1 MAPLA
6 DFLLKHAP
14 IPHLPYHLTH
24 YVRGATPLSTQPVV
38 LSVLAGYLAT
48 IFGIREIMKTRQ
60 PQKLTF
66 LFQVHNAVLS
76 SGSALLLVLMLEEI
90 VPIYW
95 RHGVFSALCGSE
107 AWTER
112 MEMYYIINYY
122 IKYVELLDTVF
133 LALKKKPLAF
143 LHVYHHSATAFL
155 CFTQLNGKT
164 SISWT
169 VITQNLAVHVL
180 MCYLITTQTTIIMPT
195 AGGAKIWWKKYL
207 TTMQIVQFVVDLHLV
222 YFGTYSYFA
231 STYWP
236 HLPVLGTC
244 HGTESAAVFGCA
256 LLSSYLLLFIKFY
269 IDTYKKPARG
279 KKSVTNGHAT
289 ANGNGLK
296 ED

>member
-1 MAPLA
+1 MSPLA
-6 DFLLKHAP
+6 DSILKHVP
-14 IPHLPYHLTH
+14 LPQLPYHLTH

-38 LSVLAGYLAT
+38 IGILAGYLAT

-66 LFQVHNAVLS
+66 LFQVHNVILS
-76 SGSALLLVLMLEEI
+76 SGSALLLALMLEEI
-90 VPIYW
+90 LPIYW
-95 RHGVFSALCGSE
+95 RHGVFYALCNGG

-112 MEMYYIINYY
+112 MELYYIINYY

-164 SISWT
+164 SISWA

-180 MCYLITTQTTIIMPT
+180 MYYYYYAT

-231 STYWP
+231 AAYWP
-236 HLPVLGTC
+236 ELPVLGSC
-244 HGTESAAVFGCA
+244 HGTESAALFGCA

-279 KKSVTNGHAT
+279 KKPVTNGHA
-289 ANGNGLK
+289 NGNALVHF
-296 ED
+296 DV

>member
-1 MAPLA
+1 MARLA
-6 DFLLKHAP
+6 DFLLKYAP
-14 IPHLPYHLTH
+14 LPNLPYHLTH

-38 LSVLAGYLAT
+38 LGFLAGYLAT

-66 LFQVHNAVLS
+66 LFQVHNALLS

-90 VPIYW
+90 LPIYW
-95 RHGVFSALCGSE
+95 RHGVFQALCGAR

-112 MEMYYIINYY
+112 MELYYIINYY

-164 SISWT
+164 SISWA

-180 MCYLITTQTTIIMPT
+180 MYYYYYAT

-222 YFGTYSYFA
+222 YFGTYSYFVSA
-231 STYWP
+231 YWP
-236 HLPVLGTC
+236 HLPAYGTC
-244 HGTESAAVFGCA
+244 HGTESAAVFGCV

-269 IDTYKKPARG
+269 VDTYKKPARG
-279 KKSVTNGHAT
+279 KKPVTNGDAA